1 MFMRPSRRIA
11 AIGVLV
17 LAAHVSAFA
26 QGSGGKTD
34 PPKTDPPKTDPPK
47 TDPPKTDPKAGA
59 SDRMPAE
66 VVAAQDFLL
75 TTYPELAEH
84 QLALYLRL
92 DGDVVLA
99 SIEDAP
105 VSTSHD
111 KTVAA
116 VADRPAPLIVATLAF
131 DAQGQLLRYAGHGA
145 LLEETRNTQL
155 LTQINDHPTWKD
167 SDLDAWLIEAGG
179 PTTVTGTPPPA
190 VSRAA
195 TQPWQT
201 FLGSAAKADRT
212 TFQWKRD
219 ATAPALASTGAPAW
233 ITETTA
239 TSKDGKPL
247 RYRLEFEPFGGKL
260 VGVVRQ

>member
-1 MFMRPSRRIA
+1 MFMRPSRRLVV
-11 AIGVLV
+11 IGVLV

-26 QGSGGKTD
+26 QGSGGQTD
-34 PPKTDPPKTDPPK
+34 PPKTEPPK
-47 TDPPKTDPKAGA
+47 TDPPKTDPKAGTGDA
-59 SDRMPAE
+59 MPAA

-84 QLALYLRL
+84 QLAMFIRV

-99 SIEDAP
+99 SIEDAAASP
-105 VSTSHD
+105 SHD

-145 LLEETRNTQL
+145 LLEETRNKQL
-155 LTQINDHPTWKD
+155 LTQIKDHPTWQD

-179 PTTVTGTPPPA
+179 PTTVTGTPPAA

-201 FLGSAAKADRT
+201 FLGRAAKADRT
-212 TFQWKRD
+212 TFEWKRD
-219 ATAPALASTGAPAW
+219 ATAPAVASTGAPAW

-239 TSKDGKPL
+239 TGKDGKTL
-247 RYRLEFEPFGGKL
+247 RYRLEFEPFGGQL
-260 VGVVRQ
+260 VAVVRQ